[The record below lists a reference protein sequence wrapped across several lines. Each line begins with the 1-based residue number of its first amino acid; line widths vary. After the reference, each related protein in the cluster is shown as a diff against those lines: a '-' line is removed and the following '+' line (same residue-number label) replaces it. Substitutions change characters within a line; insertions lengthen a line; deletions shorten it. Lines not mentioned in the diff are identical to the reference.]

1 MHVDANPEKKYL
13 IIYNLAIYD
22 LLYVFCKI
30 VDGKSLNSQ
39 YFKMRKLKNSELG
52 RLSADEYK
60 EIEKTPITVVLDNIR
75 SCNNIG
81 SVFRTSDAL
90 LIEKVMLCG
99 ITATPPNAE
108 IHKTALDAEKSV
120 PWEYFEETETAIGE
134 LKKNGYRVFAVEQ
147 VESSIML
154 PDFQP
159 STTERLAVV
168 FGNEVKGVQQ
178 SVINVCDGA
187 IEIPQYGTKH
197 SFNISVSAGI
207 VLWDLVQKLRK

>member
-1 MHVDANPEKKYL
+1 
-13 IIYNLAIYD
+13 
-22 LLYVFCKI
+22 
-30 VDGKSLNSQ
+30 
-39 YFKMRKLKNSELG
+39 MRKLKNSELD
-52 RLSADEYK
+52 RLSVEEYK
-60 EIEKTPITVVLDNIR
+60 EVAKTPITVVLDNIR

-99 ITATPPNAE
+99 ITATPPNKD

-120 PWEYFEETETAIGE
+120 PWEYFEETEE
-134 LKKNGYRVFAVEQ
+134 SVLKLKEAGYRVFAVEQ
-147 VESSIML
+147 VENSISL
-154 PDFQP
+154 PDFTP
-159 STTERLAVV
+159 AREEKLALV

-178 SVINVCDGA
+178 SVIDICDGA

-207 VLWDLVQKLRK
+207 VLWDLVYTLRS

>member
-1 MHVDANPEKKYL
+1 
-13 IIYNLAIYD
+13 
-22 LLYVFCKI
+22 
-30 VDGKSLNSQ
+30 
-39 YFKMRKLKNSELG
+39 MRKLKNSELD
-52 RLSADEYK
+52 RLSVEEYK

-90 LIEKVMLCG
+90 LIEKVILCG
-99 ITATPPNAE
+99 ITATPPNKD

-120 PWEYFEETETAIGE
+120 PWEYVEETEEAILN
-134 LKKNGYRVFAVEQ
+134 LKADGYRVFAVEQ
-147 VESSIML
+147 VENSIML
-154 PDFQP
+154 PDFAPEKDQK
-159 STTERLAVV
+159 LALV

-178 SVINVCDGA
+178 SVVDLCDGA

-207 VLWDLVQKLRK
+207 VLWDLVYKLRS